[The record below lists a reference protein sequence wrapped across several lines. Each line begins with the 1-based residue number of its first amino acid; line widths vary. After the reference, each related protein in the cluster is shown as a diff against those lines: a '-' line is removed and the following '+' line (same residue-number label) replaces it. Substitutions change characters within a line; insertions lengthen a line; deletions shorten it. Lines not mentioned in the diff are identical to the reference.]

1 MGASRPD
8 LNVDLSSKVSA
19 DPHPDPSTTD
29 IHSSTHAITKSLTDP
44 KRFSPWRHSLR
55 KHIQL
60 KADRDNMEEHMHGSS
75 EHDYD
80 PLRCNAIFKLADNPQ
95 FFVRVML
102 YQVTH
107 SHHISPDHRAQDLEP
122 HLICLSSPLR

>member
-1 MGASRPD
+1 M
-8 LNVDLSSKVSA
+8 
-19 DPHPDPSTTD
+19 
-29 IHSSTHAITKSLTDP
+29 
-44 KRFSPWRHSLR
+44 
-55 KHIQL
+55 QL
-60 KADRDNMEEHMHGSS
+60 KAARDNSEEHMHGSS

-107 SHHISPDHRAQDLEP
+107 TTIFRLTTRHPHRHISPDHRAQDLEP
-122 HLICLSSPLR
+122 HLICLSSPPSLR